1 MSADSVALPLR
12 GMVVLPGM
20 IRIMPVGRET
30 SIAAIQRHWS
40 EDVPLVLVPQ
50 IDPEEEDPRTAAVAT
65 AGVSARVLRLTSLP
79 DGTLRVLV
87 EGLERVHRTTPI
99 DLDNGATVC
108 GTAAFLTRTLDGPR
122 VRALSQELAQLHQ
135 EHNQGVGLQLDEHWT
150 VSPGLDDPERL
161 VDHVLATTQPSLA
174 HAIALLEES
183 VLDRRVE
190 LVIEHLSTQVA
201 RHRIAGEVHQKVQR
215 AMDESQREYHLKEQ
229 LKAIRAELGESTGAE
244 ADVATFEKRLREAGP
259 PPEVEKEAM
268 HELDRLRRVHSD
280 SAEYTVIRT
289 WLETV
294 CDVPWSKTT
303 TDTSALKKA
312 ERVLDRDH
320 YGLERVKER
329 LIEYLAVR

>member
-30 SIAAIQRHWS
+30 SIAAVQRHWS

-50 IDPEEEDPRTAAVAT
+50 IDPDEEDPRTAAVAT

-79 DGTLRVLV
+79 DGSLRVLV

-174 HAIALLEES
+174 QAIALLEES

-320 YGLERVKER
+320 YGLER
-329 LIEYLAVR
+329 